1 MVFVVCL
8 LVIGNVF
15 IVPKATENAQAVSN
29 PLLFDENTIK
39 NQEDIISADE
49 YKYFSGVSHSTN
61 EAPFDNATGQQKT
74 GYVYTPNA
82 DEFNQVD
89 VSLVVNSFQA
99 SASKSVYV
107 WIYIP
112 DDYISALSLTLYT
125 ASGEIAKWEFS
136 SSVLTLIL
144 ENAKID
150 SLFGWKLFEF
160 SFADATLKVSTDN
173 LENQT
178 INSVKLVYANDN
190 GMVKKYSNNKL
201 SFYHMFLGDSVSN
214 ESKIVKAQN
223 LVAFKFNS
231 TFANSQFF
239 LNDKILINS
248 EQDVFSLLVVGKYNL
263 LEVTNPNYSW
273 KITISQEHLSAVQ
286 EIAMGESFYLK
297 NKGWL
302 NINFILSEQL
312 IDFAENIFG
321 KQIQFYVGE
330 FVLGSF
336 QNSALKVNKGE
347 SKVFVFY
354 FAKAFDYEK
363 NFVATLSDKKIAKIT
378 NYYVKDGVGYV
389 AVTGLKTGK
398 INLSVQAEGKRKSTD
413 LPAETLE
420 VSKILQVVGE
430 KDNKVQIIIMWS
442 ICGIYCVSLLI
453 YVVILFVKARRFG
466 VK

>member
-1 MVFVVCL
+1 MKKILSGVMVFVVCL

-15 IVPKATENAQAVSN
+15 IVPKATENAQAASN

-190 GMVKKYSNNKL
+190 GMVKKYSNNK
-201 SFYHMFLGDSVSN
+201 FRN
-214 ESKIVKAQN
+214 R
-223 LVAFKFNS
+223 
-231 TFANSQFF
+231 
-239 LNDKILINS
+239 
-248 EQDVFSLLVVGKYNL
+248 
-263 LEVTNPNYSW
+263 
-273 KITISQEHLSAVQ
+273 
-286 EIAMGESFYLK
+286 K
-297 NKGWL
+297 NKSF
-302 NINFILSEQL
+302 NI
-312 IDFAENIFG
+312 
-321 KQIQFYVGE
+321 
-330 FVLGSF
+330 
-336 QNSALKVNKGE
+336 
-347 SKVFVFY
+347 
-354 FAKAFDYEK
+354 
-363 NFVATLSDKKIAKIT
+363 
-378 NYYVKDGVGYV
+378 
-389 AVTGLKTGK
+389 
-398 INLSVQAEGKRKSTD
+398 
-413 LPAETLE
+413 
-420 VSKILQVVGE
+420 
-430 KDNKVQIIIMWS
+430 W
-442 ICGIYCVSLLI
+442 
-453 YVVILFVKARRFG
+453 
-466 VK
+466 